1 MIDEW
6 GELMYHYNFKVIVLS
21 EDTSLYEKIAALPSL
36 EGFTNEVSQTCKVDA
51 SLQAADLLVCAAP
64 ARVLEQALS
73 LLVPG
78 KAMKVYL
85 GSTKEQDLL
94 SESALAQLDELWTL
108 PITERLLDYR
118 LHKLFAH
125 IKAIKDAHLTQNYLE
140 SLINGIPPL
149 IWYKD
154 IRGAHLKVNNSFC
167 VAVGKEKSDIE
178 GRGHY
183 YIWDLKPE
191 EYAKG
196 EYVCLETEQ
205 EVLEAKKTLL
215 FEEKVKTKRGLRQFR
230 TYKSP
235 IWDDNHELIGTVGCA
250 IDVTDEKS
258 FMAQLIGAAETDDLT
273 SLYNRRYFYKYV
285 GGNNVLGKPLNVFYI
300 DLDNFKKINDRYGHQ
315 TGDDLL
321 HQVARILEKIFSDG
335 LCFRFGG
342 DEFVVTLQGERT
354 KEELAGYAERFLTHL
369 GELVAANDTF
379 AGLSASIGIAVT
391 EALEDV
397 DALLRKSDRAMYEA
411 KESSKR
417 VYKFAN

>member
-1 MIDEW
+1 
-6 GELMYHYNFKVIVLS
+6 MYHYNLKIIVLS
-21 EDTSLYEKIAALPSL
+21 DDKALYKKIADIPSL
-36 EGFTNEVSQTCKVDA
+36 DGFTNEVSCISEVDA

-64 ARVLEQALS
+64 ASTLERALS

-85 GSTKEQDLL
+85 GTKEEQEKLSDSTL
-94 SESALAQLDELWTL
+94 SELDELWTL

-118 LHKLFAH
+118 LHKLFTH
-125 IKAIKDAHLTQNYLE
+125 IKAIKDAHLTNEYLE
-140 SLINGIPPL
+140 ALINGIPPL

-167 VAVGKEKSDIE
+167 VAVGKEKSDIV

-183 YIWDLKPE
+183 YIWDLEPE

-205 EVLEAKKTLL
+205 EVLDAKKTLL

-285 GGNNVLGKPLNVFYI
+285 AGNNVLGKPLSVFYI
-300 DLDNFKKINDRYGHQ
+300 DLDNFKKINDQYGHNA
-315 TGDDLL
+315 GDDLL
-321 HQVARILEKIFSDG
+321 HKVARLLEKVFSDG

-342 DEFVVTLQGERT
+342 DEFVCLLQGERT
-354 KEELAGYAERFLTHL
+354 KEELAKYAETYLSKL
-369 GELVAANDTF
+369 GELVAENANF
-379 AGLSASIGIAVT
+379 AGLSASIGIAST
-391 EALEDV
+391 PALKDI
-397 DALLRKSDRAMYEA
+397 DALLLASDRAMYDA
-411 KESSKR
+411 KQSSKR
-417 VYKFAN
+417 AYKFAG

>member
-1 MIDEW
+1 
-6 GELMYHYNFKVIVLS
+6 MYHYNLKIIVLS
-21 EDTSLYEKIAALPSL
+21 EDAALYKKIAALPSL
-36 EGFTNEVSQTCKVDA
+36 EGFTNEVHQLTAVDA
-51 SLQAADLLVCAAP
+51 SLQSADLLICAAP
-64 ARVLEQALS
+64 ASVLERALS

-85 GSTKEQDLL
+85 GSRENQELL
-94 SESALAQLDELWTL
+94 SDSTLAELDELWTL

-125 IKAIKDAHLTQNYLE
+125 IKAIKDAHLTNEYLE
-140 SLINGIPPL
+140 ALINGIPPL

-167 VAVGKEKSDIE
+167 VAVGKEKSDIV

-205 EVLEAKKTLL
+205 EVLDAKKTLL

-258 FMAQLIGAAETDDLT
+258 FMAQLIGAAETDALT
-273 SLYNRRYFYKYV
+273 ALYNRRYFYKYV
-285 GGNNVLGKPLNVFYI
+285 GSDDVLDHPLTIFYI
-300 DLDNFKKINDRYGHQ
+300 DLDNFKRINDRYGHK

-321 HQVARILEKIFSDG
+321 HKTARLLEKVFYDG

-342 DEFVVTLQGERT
+342 DEFVCLLEGKRDRQ
-354 KEELAGYAERFLTHL
+354 ELSAYAEEFMQEL
-369 GELVAANDTF
+369 GQLIEGNSDFT
-379 AGLSASIGIAVT
+379 GLSASIGIAST
-391 EALEDV
+391 EALKNID
-397 DALLRKSDRAMYEA
+397 DLLLASDRAMYNA
-411 KESSKR
+411 KECSRR
-417 VYKFAN
+417 VYKFAD

>member
-1 MIDEW
+1 
-6 GELMYHYNFKVIVLS
+6 MYHYKLKIMVLT
-21 EDTSLYEKIAALPSL
+21 EDASLYEKIAALPSL
-36 EGFTNEVSQTCKVDA
+36 DGFTNEVSFLSKVDA
-51 SLQAADLLVCAAP
+51 SLQSADLLVCSAP
-64 ARVLEQALS
+64 ACILEQALS
-73 LLVPG
+73 LLVPA
-78 KAMKVYL
+78 KKVMKVYL
-85 GSTKEQDLL
+85 GTTKEQELL
-94 SESALAQLDELWTL
+94 SDSTLAQLDEMWTL
-108 PITERLLDYR
+108 PITDRLLDYR
-118 LHKLFAH
+118 LHKLFSH
-125 IKAIKDAHLTQNYLE
+125 IKAIKDAHLTNEYLE
-140 SLINGIPPL
+140 ALINGIPPL

-285 GGNNVLGKPLNVFYI
+285 STKEVMHKPLSVFYI
-300 DLDNFKKINDRYGHQ
+300 DLDNFKKINDQYGHQ

-321 HQVARILEKIFSDG
+321 HKVARLLEKVFHDG
-335 LCFRFGG
+335 LSFRFGG
-342 DEFVVTLQGERT
+342 DEFVCILQDSRT
-354 KEELAGYAERFLTHL
+354 QEALSEYAENFLAKL
-369 GELVAANDTF
+369 GELVEANSDF
-379 AGLSASIGIAVT
+379 AGLSASIGIAST
-391 EALEDV
+391 DALEDV
-397 DALLRKSDRAMYEA
+397 DALLRRSDRAMYDA
-411 KESSKR
+411 KQCSKR
-417 VYKFAN
+417 VYKFAK

>member
-1 MIDEW
+1 MNRW
-6 GELMYHYNFKVIVLS
+6 GELMYHYNLKVIVLS
-21 EDTSLYEKIAALPSL
+21 EDEALYKKIAALPSL
-36 EGFTNEVSQTCKVDA
+36 DGFTNEVSFTSTVDA
-51 SLQAADLLVCAAP
+51 SLQSADLLVCAAP
-64 ARVLEQALS
+64 AKVLERALS

-85 GSTKEQDLL
+85 GTKEEQEKLSDSTL
-94 SESALAQLDELWTL
+94 SELDELWTL
-108 PITERLLDYR
+108 PITARLLDYR
-118 LHKLFAH
+118 LHKLFTH
-125 IKAIKDAHLTQNYLE
+125 IKAIKDAHLTNEYLE
-140 SLINGIPPL
+140 ALINGIPPL

-167 VAVGKEKSDIE
+167 VAVGKEKTDIV

-205 EVLEAKKTLL
+205 EVLDAKKTLL

-285 GGNNVLGKPLNVFYI
+285 GKDTVMQHPVNIFYI
-300 DLDNFKKINDRYGHQ
+300 DLDNFKRVNDQYGHQ
-315 TGDDLL
+315 AGDDLL
-321 HQVARILEKIFSDG
+321 HKVAHLMEKVFSDG

-342 DEFVVTLQGERT
+342 DEFVCLLEGAKT
-354 KEELAGYAERFLTHL
+354 KEELSIYAKEFLTKL
-369 GELVAANDTF
+369 GKLIEANSSF
-379 AGLSASIGIAVT
+379 FGISASIGIAST
-391 EALEDV
+391 ASLDDV
-397 DALLRKSDRAMYEA
+397 DALLLKSDRAMYEA
-411 KESSKR
+411 KNSSKR
-417 VYKFAN
+417 VFKFAE

>member
-1 MIDEW
+1 
-6 GELMYHYNFKVIVLS
+6 MYHYNLKIIVLS
-21 EDTSLYEKIAALPSL
+21 EDAALYKKIAALPSL
-36 EGFTNEVSQTCKVDA
+36 EGFTNEVHQLTAVDA
-51 SLQAADLLVCAAP
+51 SLQSADLLICAAP
-64 ARVLEQALS
+64 ASVLERALS

-85 GSTKEQDLL
+85 GSRENQELL
-94 SESALAQLDELWTL
+94 SDSTLAELDELWTL

-125 IKAIKDAHLTQNYLE
+125 IKAIKDAHLTNEYLE
-140 SLINGIPPL
+140 ALINGIPPL

-167 VAVGKEKSDIE
+167 VAVGKEKSDIV

-205 EVLEAKKTLL
+205 EVLDAKKTLL

-258 FMAQLIGAAETDDLT
+258 FMAQLIGAAETDALT
-273 SLYNRRYFYKYV
+273 ALYNRRYFYKYV
-285 GGNNVLGKPLNVFYI
+285 GSDDVLNHPLTIFYI
-300 DLDNFKKINDRYGHQ
+300 DLDNFKRINDRYGHK

-321 HQVARILEKIFSDG
+321 HKTARLLEKVFYDG

-342 DEFVVTLQGERT
+342 DEFVCLLEGKRDRQ
-354 KEELAGYAERFLTHL
+354 ELSAYAEEFMQ
-369 GELVAANDTF
+369 ELEQLIEGNSDFT
-379 AGLSASIGIAVT
+379 GLSASIGIAST
-391 EALEDV
+391 EALKNID
-397 DALLRKSDRAMYEA
+397 DLLLASDRAMYNA
-411 KESSKR
+411 KECSRR
-417 VYKFAN
+417 VYKFAD

>member
-1 MIDEW
+1 
-6 GELMYHYNFKVIVLS
+6 MYHYNLKVIVLS
-21 EDTSLYEKIAALPSL
+21 ENRALYEKVKAIPSV
-36 EGFTNEVSQTCKVDA
+36 EGFTNIVSTTNTVDS
-51 SLQAADLLVCAAP
+51 SLQSADLLICAGA
-64 ARVLEQALS
+64 ASIIEQALS

-78 KAMKVYL
+78 RAMKVYL
-85 GSTKEQDLL
+85 GTTQEQELL
-94 SESALAQLDELWTL
+94 SESALAQLDEIWTL
-108 PITERLLDYR
+108 PITDKLLDYR
-118 LHKLFAH
+118 LHKLFVH
-125 IKAIKDAHLTQNYLE
+125 IKAIKDAHLTNEYLE
-140 SLINGIPPL
+140 ALINGIPPL

-205 EVLEAKKTLL
+205 EVLDAKKTLL

-285 GGNNVLGKPLNVFYI
+285 ASEQVMHKPLNVFYI
-300 DLDNFKKINDRYGHQ
+300 DLDNFKKINDRYGHKA
-315 TGDDLL
+315 GDDVL
-321 HQVARILEKIFSDG
+321 HKTARMLEKIFTDG
-335 LCFRFGG
+335 LSFRFGG
-342 DEFVVTLQGERT
+342 DEFVSILQGERSAQ
-354 KEELAGYAERFLTHL
+354 ELAGYAERFLL
-369 GELVAANDTF
+369 GLGHIVEANSDF
-379 AGLSASIGIAVT
+379 AGLSASIGIAST
-391 EALEDV
+391 AALSDV
-397 DALLRKSDRAMYEA
+397 DALLLASDRAMYEA
-411 KESSKR
+411 KNSSKR
-417 VYKFAN
+417 AYKFAE

>member
-1 MIDEW
+1 
-6 GELMYHYNFKVIVLS
+6 MYHYNLKIIVLS
-21 EDTSLYEKIAALPSL
+21 EDTSLYKKIAAIPSL
-36 EGFTNEVSQTCKVDA
+36 PGFTNEVSQTSEVDA
-51 SLQAADLLVCAAP
+51 SLQSADLLVCSAP
-64 ARVLEQALS
+64 AKVLEQALN

-85 GSTKEQDLL
+85 GTTKEQELL
-94 SESALAQLDELWTL
+94 SDSTLAQLDEMWTL
-108 PITERLLDYR
+108 PITDRLLDHR
-118 LHKLFAH
+118 LRKLFTH
-125 IKAIKDAHLTQNYLE
+125 IKAIKDAHLTNEYLE
-140 SLINGIPPL
+140 ALINGIPPL
-149 IWYKD
+149 IWFKD

-183 YIWDLKPE
+183 YIWDLDPE

-205 EVLEAKKTLL
+205 EVLDAKKTLL

-258 FMAQLIGAAETDDLT
+258 FMEQLIGAAETDDLT

-285 GGNNVLGKPLNVFYI
+285 STGGVMHKPLNVFYI
-300 DLDNFKKINDRYGHQ
+300 DLDNFKKINDHYGHQ

-321 HQVARILEKIFSDG
+321 HKVARLLEQTFSDG
-335 LCFRFGG
+335 LSFRFGG
-342 DEFVVTLQGERT
+342 DEFVCILQGKRT
-354 KEELAGYAERFLTHL
+354 QQELSSYAENFLNKL
-369 GELVAANDTF
+369 GKLVEANSDF
-379 AGLSASIGIAVT
+379 AGLSASIGIAST

-397 DALLRKSDRAMYEA
+397 DALLRKSDRAMYDA
-411 KESSKR
+411 KQCSKR

>member
-1 MIDEW
+1 
-6 GELMYHYNFKVIVLS
+6 MYHYNLKIIVLS
-21 EDTSLYEKIAALPSL
+21 EDAALYKKIAALPSL
-36 EGFTNEVSQTCKVDA
+36 EGFTNEVHQLTAVDA
-51 SLQAADLLVCAAP
+51 SLQSADLLICAAP
-64 ARVLEQALS
+64 ASVLERALS

-85 GSTKEQDLL
+85 GSRENQELL
-94 SESALAQLDELWTL
+94 SDSTLAELDELWTL

-125 IKAIKDAHLTQNYLE
+125 IKAIKDAHLTNEYLE
-140 SLINGIPPL
+140 ALINGIPPL

-167 VAVGKEKSDIE
+167 VAVGKEKSDIV

-205 EVLEAKKTLL
+205 EVLDAKKTLL

-258 FMAQLIGAAETDDLT
+258 FMAQLIGAAETDALT
-273 SLYNRRYFYKYV
+273 ALYNRRYFYKYV
-285 GGNNVLGKPLNVFYI
+285 GSDDVLNHPLTIFYI
-300 DLDNFKKINDRYGHQ
+300 DLDNFKRINDRYGHK

-321 HQVARILEKIFSDG
+321 HKTARLLEKVFYDG

-342 DEFVVTLQGERT
+342 DEFVCLLEGKRDRQ
-354 KEELAGYAERFLTHL
+354 ELSAYAEEFMQEL
-369 GELVAANDTF
+369 GQLIEGNSDFT
-379 AGLSASIGIAVT
+379 GLSASIGIAST
-391 EALEDV
+391 EALKNID
-397 DALLRKSDRAMYEA
+397 DLLLASDRAMYNA
-411 KESSKR
+411 KECSRR
-417 VYKFAN
+417 VYKFAD

>member
-1 MIDEW
+1 
-6 GELMYHYNFKVIVLS
+6 MYHYNLKIIVLS
-21 EDTSLYEKIAALPSL
+21 EDAALYKKIAALPSL
-36 EGFTNEVSQTCKVDA
+36 EGFTNEVYQLTDVDA
-51 SLQAADLLVCAAP
+51 SLQSADLLICAAP
-64 ARVLEQALS
+64 ASVLERALS

-85 GSTKEQDLL
+85 GSKENQELL
-94 SESALAQLDELWTL
+94 SDSTLAELDELWTL

-125 IKAIKDAHLTQNYLE
+125 IKAIKDAHLTNEYLE
-140 SLINGIPPL
+140 ALINGIPPL

-167 VAVGKEKSDIE
+167 VAVGKEKSDIV

-183 YIWDLKPE
+183 YIWDLEPE

-205 EVLEAKKTLL
+205 EVLDAKKTLL

-258 FMAQLIGAAETDDLT
+258 FMAQLIGAAETDALT

-285 GGNNVLGKPLNVFYI
+285 GSDDVLGHPLTVFYI
-300 DLDNFKKINDRYGHQ
+300 DLDNFKRINDRYGHK

-321 HQVARILEKIFSDG
+321 HKTARLLENVFHDG

-342 DEFVVTLQGERT
+342 DEFVCLLEGKRDRQ
-354 KEELAGYAERFLTHL
+354 ELSAYAEEFMQEL
-369 GELVAANDTF
+369 GQLIEGNSDFT
-379 AGLSASIGIAVT
+379 GLSASIGIAST
-391 EALEDV
+391 EALKNID
-397 DALLRKSDRAMYEA
+397 DLLLASDRAMYNA
-411 KESSKR
+411 KECSRR
-417 VYKFAN
+417 VYKFAD

>member
-1 MIDEW
+1 
-6 GELMYHYNFKVIVLS
+6 MYHYNLKIIVLS
-21 EDTSLYEKIAALPSL
+21 KDTSLYEKVAALPSL
-36 EGFTNEVSQTCKVDA
+36 PGFTNEVIKADSVDA
-51 SLQAADLLVCAAP
+51 SLQAADLLICAGSA
-64 ARVLEQALS
+64 AVLEQALS
-73 LLVPG
+73 ILVPG

-85 GSTKEQDLL
+85 GTTQEQNLL
-94 SESALAQLDELWTL
+94 SESALAQLDEMWTL
-108 PITERLLDYR
+108 PITDKLLNYR
-118 LHKLFAH
+118 LHKLFNH
-125 IKAIKDAHLTQNYLE
+125 IKAIKDAHLTKQYLDA
-140 SLINGIPPL
+140 LIDGIPPL
-149 IWYKD
+149 IWFKD
-154 IRGAHLKVNNSFC
+154 VRGAHLKVNNSFC
-167 VAVGKEKSDIE
+167 VAVGKEKRDIE

-205 EVLEAKKTLL
+205 EVLDAKKTLL

-258 FMAQLIGAAETDDLT
+258 FMAQLIGAAETDALT

-285 GGNNVLGKPLNVFYI
+285 GSEDVLDHPLTVFYI
-300 DLDNFKKINDRYGHQ
+300 DLDNFKRINDHYGHK

-321 HQVARILEKIFSDG
+321 HKTARLLEKVFHDG

-342 DEFVVTLQGERT
+342 DEFVCILEGERA
-354 KEELAGYAERFLTHL
+354 KQELATYAEQFMQEL
-369 GELVAANDTF
+369 GQLIEDNSNF
-379 AGLSASIGIAVT
+379 SGLSASIGIAVT
-391 EALEDV
+391 PALKNID
-397 DALLRKSDRAMYEA
+397 DLLLASDRAMYKA

-417 VYKFAN
+417 DFKFAD

>member
-1 MIDEW
+1 
-6 GELMYHYNFKVIVLS
+6 MYHYNLKIIVLS
-21 EDTSLYEKIAALPSL
+21 EDAALYKKIAALPSL
-36 EGFTNEVSQTCKVDA
+36 EGFTNEVHQLTAVDA
-51 SLQAADLLVCAAP
+51 SLQSADLLICAAP
-64 ARVLEQALS
+64 ASILERALS

-85 GSTKEQDLL
+85 GSRENQELL
-94 SESALAQLDELWTL
+94 SDSTLAELDELWTL
-108 PITERLLDYR
+108 PIPERLLDYR

-125 IKAIKDAHLTQNYLE
+125 IKAIKDAHLTNEYLE
-140 SLINGIPPL
+140 ALINGIPPL

-167 VAVGKEKSDIE
+167 VAVGKEKSDIV

-205 EVLEAKKTLL
+205 EVLDAKKTLL

-258 FMAQLIGAAETDDLT
+258 FMAQLIGAAETDALT
-273 SLYNRRYFYKYV
+273 ALYNRRYFYKYV
-285 GGNNVLGKPLNVFYI
+285 GSDDVLNHPLTIFYI
-300 DLDNFKKINDRYGHQ
+300 DLDNFKRINDRYGHK

-321 HQVARILEKIFSDG
+321 HKTARLLEKVFYDG

-342 DEFVVTLQGERT
+342 DEFVCLLEGKRDRQ
-354 KEELAGYAERFLTHL
+354 ELSAYAEEFMQEL
-369 GELVAANDTF
+369 GQLIEGNSDFT
-379 AGLSASIGIAVT
+379 GLSASIGIAST
-391 EALEDV
+391 EALKNID
-397 DALLRKSDRAMYEA
+397 DLLLASDRAMYNA
-411 KESSKR
+411 KECSRR
-417 VYKFAN
+417 VYKFAD

>member
-1 MIDEW
+1 
-6 GELMYHYNFKVIVLS
+6 MYHYNLKIAVLS
-21 EDTSLYEKIAALPSL
+21 EDTALYEKVAALPAL
-36 EGFTNEVSQTCKVDA
+36 EGFTNNVKNYSSVDA
-51 SLQAADLLVCAAP
+51 SMQSADLLICAAP
-64 ARVLEQALS
+64 AEVLEQALN
-73 LLVPG
+73 LLVPD

-85 GSTKEQDLL
+85 GSTAEQDKLTECAL
-94 SESALAQLDELWTL
+94 SQLDEMWTL
-108 PITERLLDYR
+108 PITEKLLDYR
-118 LHKLFAH
+118 LKKLFAH
-125 IKAIKDAHLTQNYLE
+125 IKAIKDAHLTNEYLE
-140 SLINGIPPL
+140 ALINGIPPL
-149 IWYKD
+149 IWFKD

-167 VAVGKEKSDIE
+167 VAVGKEKSDIV

-205 EVLEAKKTLL
+205 EVLDAKKTLL

-258 FMAQLIGAAETDDLT
+258 FMAQLIGAAETDALT

-285 GGNNVLGKPLNVFYI
+285 GGENVLGHPLTVFYI
-300 DLDNFKKINDRYGHQ
+300 DLDNFKIINDHYGHK

-321 HQVARILEKIFSDG
+321 HKTARLLEKVFADG

-342 DEFVVTLQGERT
+342 DEFVCLLEGRRE
-354 KEELAGYAERFLTHL
+354 KAELSAYAEKFMQEL
-369 GELVAANDTF
+369 GQLIEGNSDFT
-379 AGLSASIGIAVT
+379 GLSASIGIAST
-391 EALEDV
+391 EALKNV
-397 DALLRKSDRAMYEA
+397 DDLLLASDRAMYNA
-411 KESSKR
+411 KGCSKR
-417 VYKFAN
+417 NYKFAD

>member
-1 MIDEW
+1 
-6 GELMYHYNFKVIVLS
+6 MYHYNLKIIVLS
-21 EDTSLYEKIAALPSL
+21 EDTSLYKKIAALPSL
-36 EGFTNEVSQTCKVDA
+36 PGFTNEVSQTSEVDA
-51 SLQAADLLVCAAP
+51 SLQSADLLVCSAP
-64 ARVLEQALS
+64 AYVLEQALN

-85 GSTKEQDLL
+85 GTTKEQELL
-94 SESALAQLDELWTL
+94 TESALAQLDEMWTL
-108 PITERLLDYR
+108 PITDKLLDYR
-118 LHKLFAH
+118 LQKLFAH
-125 IKAIKDAHLTQNYLE
+125 IKAIKDAHLTNEYLE
-140 SLINGIPPL
+140 ALINGIPPL

-183 YIWDLKPE
+183 YIWDLDPE

-205 EVLEAKKTLL
+205 EVLDAKKTLL

-285 GGNNVLGKPLNVFYI
+285 STSGVAHKPLSVFYI
-300 DLDNFKKINDRYGHQ
+300 DLDNFKKINDQYGHQ

-321 HQVARILEKIFSDG
+321 HKVARLLEKTFSDG
-335 LCFRFGG
+335 LSFRFGG
-342 DEFVVTLQGERT
+342 DEFVCILQGERT
-354 KEELAGYAERFLTHL
+354 QQELSSYAEDFLDKL
-369 GELVAANDTF
+369 GKLVEANSDF
-379 AGLSASIGIAVT
+379 AGLSASIGIAST

-397 DALLRKSDRAMYEA
+397 DALLRRSDRAMYDA
-411 KESSKR
+411 KQCSKR
-417 VYKFAN
+417 VYKFAK

>member
-1 MIDEW
+1 M
-6 GELMYHYNFKVIVLS
+6 
-21 EDTSLYEKIAALPSL
+21 
-36 EGFTNEVSQTCKVDA
+36 
-51 SLQAADLLVCAAP
+51 
-64 ARVLEQALS
+64 
-73 LLVPG
+73 
-78 KAMKVYL
+78 
-85 GSTKEQDLL
+85 
-94 SESALAQLDELWTL
+94 
-108 PITERLLDYR
+108 
-118 LHKLFAH
+118 HKLFAH
-125 IKAIKDAHLTQNYLE
+125 IKTIKDAHLTNEYLE
-140 SLINGIPPL
+140 ALINGIPPL

-167 VAVGKEKSDIE
+167 VAVGKEKSDIV

-183 YIWDLKPE
+183 YIWDLEPE

-205 EVLEAKKTLL
+205 EVLDAKKTLL

-285 GGNNVLGKPLNVFYI
+285 GKDTVMQHPVNIFYI
-300 DLDNFKKINDRYGHQ
+300 DLDNFKKVNDQYGHQ

-321 HQVARILEKIFSDG
+321 HKVARLMEKVFSDG

-342 DEFVVTLQGERT
+342 DEFVCLLEGAKT
-354 KEELAGYAERFLTHL
+354 KEELSAYAEDFLMKL
-369 GELVAANDTF
+369 GKLIEANSSF
-379 AGLSASIGIAVT
+379 FGISASIGIAST
-391 EALEDV
+391 PALDDV
-397 DALLRKSDRAMYEA
+397 DALLRRSDRAMYAA
-411 KESSKR
+411 KNSSKR
-417 VYKFAN
+417 VYKFAE

>member
-1 MIDEW
+1 MNGMNRW
-6 GELMYHYNFKVIVLS
+6 GELMYHYNLKVIVLS
-21 EDTSLYEKIAALPSL
+21 EDEALYKKIAALPSL
-36 EGFTNEVSQTCKVDA
+36 DGFTNDVSFTNTVDA
-51 SLQAADLLVCAAP
+51 SLQSADLLVCAAP
-64 ARVLEQALS
+64 AKVLERALS

-85 GSTKEQDLL
+85 GTKEEQEKLSDSTL
-94 SESALAQLDELWTL
+94 SELDELWTL

-125 IKAIKDAHLTQNYLE
+125 IKAIKDAHLTNEYLE
-140 SLINGIPPL
+140 ALINGIPPL

-167 VAVGKEKSDIE
+167 VAVGKEKSDIV

-183 YIWDLKPE
+183 YIWDLEPE

-205 EVLEAKKTLL
+205 EVLDAKKTLL

-285 GGNNVLGKPLNVFYI
+285 GKDTVMQHPVNIFYI
-300 DLDNFKKINDRYGHQ
+300 DLDNFKKVNDQYGHQ

-321 HQVARILEKIFSDG
+321 HKVARLMEKVFSDG

-342 DEFVVTLQGERT
+342 DEFVCLLEGAKT
-354 KEELAGYAERFLTHL
+354 KEELSAYAEDFLMKL
-369 GELVAANDTF
+369 GKLID
-379 AGLSASIGIAVT
+379 I
-391 EALEDV
+391 
-397 DALLRKSDRAMYEA
+397 DALLLASDRAMYDA
-411 KESSKR
+411 KQSSKR
-417 VYKFAN
+417 VYKFAG